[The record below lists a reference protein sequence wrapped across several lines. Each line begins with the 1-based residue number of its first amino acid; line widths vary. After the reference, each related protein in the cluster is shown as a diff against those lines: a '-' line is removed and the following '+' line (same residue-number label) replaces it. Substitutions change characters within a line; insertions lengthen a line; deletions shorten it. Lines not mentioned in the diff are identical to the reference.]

1 MDDKLYGMMNW
12 PEIEGIE
19 YCDQDTPHKILGPHL
34 SDEGLLIQ
42 AFLPDA
48 KSVQVNLTT
57 TKKSYPMKK
66 MDDAGFFAVLI
77 DSKAVLRYKLEVE
90 YESGEKNEY
99 YDAYEFEPTAKIE
112 ELRKFNAG
120 ICYDAYKILG
130 AHSKRIGNVQGTEFN
145 VWAPFALRVSVIGD
159 FNNWDGRYH
168 QMSRIEDTGVF
179 SIFIPGI
186 KEGDLYK
193 FEIKKKGNENIIKT
207 DPYAF
212 SYEAGGEGAAIVAE
226 TEKFNWSDSK
236 WITARKKKDADKSP
250 MSIYELHL
258 PSWRKQDEGTYSLK
272 DITPMITEYVSNMGY
287 THVEFMPVMKSG
299 SEDKLGFASAGFFA
313 VDDSIGSY
321 DELMT
326 LINELHKKDIGVIL
340 DWAPNHFSSGEHGMR
355 SFDGSCLYEHEETK
369 KGVNPRTGTYMFN
382 YARPEVTSFL
392 IANAMYWVNVFHA
405 DGLRINSAASM
416 LYLDYDRKPGEWIP
430 NIYGGNEN
438 LDAIEFFK
446 HLNSIFRK
454 MSNGAVMIAEDNSGY
469 PELTGEVT
477 ESCIGFNFKWNEEWR
492 KDLLN
497 YMGVVP
503 YLRNHHYNEVS
514 LSMIYQYADNFIV
527 GFPHLEVWEG
537 KPSMIGKMTGDTE
550 DRKFANLRALYGYMY
565 VHPGKK
571 MMFMGQDF
579 AQYNTWDSEGS
590 LEWNLLEEDK
600 HKKLN
605 DYVGELN
612 KLYKSQP
619 ALYELDNSESGF
631 EWINN
636 ISARESIL
644 VFVRKGVKPDDML
657 VVVCNFD
664 DVDRE
669 DYKIGV
675 PAAGKYKEIF
685 NSDKT
690 DFGGRGFVNPR
701 LKQSKTDECDGRTE
715 SVRINVPA
723 LGMTVLK
730 YSNTDEKVRGNSGAK
745 SNAAKASKTSS
756 AKKTKSSEIATKAIK
771 EEKEEKAKAE
781 AKKETVKKAEPEAKK
796 ETIKKAEPEAK
807 KETVKKTTPEVKK
820 ETVKKAKPEVK
831 KETAKKA
838 TPEVKKES
846 AKKEETKAKAS
857 VNKAKKEESK

>member
-19 YCDQDTPHKILGPHL
+19 YCDQDAPHKILGPHL

-57 TKKSYPMKK
+57 LKKSYPMKK

-77 DSKAVLRYKLEVE
+77 DSKEELRYKLEVE

-99 YDAYEFEPTAKIE
+99 WDAYEFEPTVKIE

-145 VWAPFALRVSVIGD
+145 VWAPFALRVSVVGN

-186 KEGDLYK
+186 KEGELYK
-193 FEIKKKGNENIIKT
+193 FEIKKKGDENILKT
-207 DPYAF
+207 DPYAYA
-212 SYEAGGEGAAIVAE
+212 YESGGEGASIVAE
-226 TEKFNWSDSK
+226 PDKFKWNDSK
-236 WITARKKKDADKSP
+236 WMTERKKKDADKSP
-250 MSIYELHL
+250 ISIYELHL
-258 PSWRKQDEGTYSLK
+258 PSWRKKDEGLYTLK
-272 DITPMITEYVSNMGY
+272 ELAPMITEYVSNMGY
-287 THVEFMPVMKSG
+287 THVELMPVMKSG
-299 SEDKLGFASAGFFA
+299 EEDKLGFASAGFYA

-340 DWAPNHFSSGEHGMR
+340 DWTPNQFSSDKQGMKN
-355 SFDGSCLYEHEETK
+355 FDGSCLYEHEEFK
-369 KGVNPRTGTYMFN
+369 KGVNPRTGTFMFN

-392 IANAMYWVNVFHA
+392 IANAMYWVDVFHA
-405 DGLRINSAASM
+405 DGLRINSVASM
-416 LYLDYDRKPGEWIP
+416 LYLDYDRQPGEWIP
-430 NIYGGNEN
+430 NIYGSNEN

-454 MSNGAVMIAEDNSGY
+454 ISNGAIIIAEDNSGY

-477 ESCIGFNFKWNEEWR
+477 ESCAGFNFKWNEEWR
-492 KDLLN
+492 KDIIN

-503 YLRNHHYNEVS
+503 YLRNNHYNEVS

-537 KPSMIGKMTGDTE
+537 KSSIIGKMTGDTE
-550 DRKFANLRALYGYMY
+550 ERKFANLRALYGYMY

-579 AQYNTWDSEGS
+579 AQYNTWDSAGS
-590 LEWNLLEEDK
+590 LEWNLLDEDK

-605 DYVGELN
+605 DYVKELN
-612 KLYKSQP
+612 KLYKSHP
-619 ALYELDNSESGF
+619 ALYELDNNESGF

-644 VFVRKGVKPDDML
+644 VFVRKGTKPNDML
-657 VVVCNFD
+657 IVVCNFD

-690 DFGGRGFVNPR
+690 EFGGRGFVNPR
-701 LKQSKTDECDGRTE
+701 LKQSKTDECDGRAE

-723 LGMTVLK
+723 LGISVLK
-730 YSNTDEKVRGNSGAK
+730 YSNTDEKVSGNSGAK
-745 SNAAKASKTSS
+745 ANAAKSSKTST
-756 AKKTKSSEIATKAIK
+756 AKKAKSSAVATKAIK
-771 EEKEEKAKAE
+771 EEKEEKAKTAAKE
-781 AKKETVKKAEPEAKK
+781 EKSETAAKDTKKPSVETKVKEDNTDKKED
-796 ETIKKAEPEAK
+796 
-807 KETVKKTTPEVKK
+807 
-820 ETVKKAKPEVK
+820 
-831 KETAKKA
+831 
-838 TPEVKKES
+838 
-846 AKKEETKAKAS
+846 
-857 VNKAKKEESK
+857 SK